1 MQFAIGDAGAGIL
14 KNKKIHRFWA
24 ALAIVSGD
32 WRRLAE
38 FLHVLLGLACVW
50 RCSSSPVPFRYVLQ
64 ICFVKMTR
72 EIEAPSGLDDVSSAC
87 WARSS
92 FTRKRLASIHF
103 TTCFIIMLWIET
115 YKTTAFRMD
124 AKSGFGNR
132 SPAYRFRSFFRTEK
146 GEKNWLKNAKT
157 NSVAASLK

>member
-1 MQFAIGDAGAGIL
+1 MDAKSSFGNRSSAYRFRFFP
-14 KNKKIHRFWA
+14 HREGRKELGNSFTVA
-24 ALAIVSGD
+24 A
-32 WRRLAE
+32 

-50 RCSSSPVPFRYVLQ
+50 RCSCSSVPFRYVFQ
-64 ICFVKMTR
+64 IYVVKMTR
-72 EIEAPSGLDDVSSAC
+72 EVEVQSGLDDVSSAC